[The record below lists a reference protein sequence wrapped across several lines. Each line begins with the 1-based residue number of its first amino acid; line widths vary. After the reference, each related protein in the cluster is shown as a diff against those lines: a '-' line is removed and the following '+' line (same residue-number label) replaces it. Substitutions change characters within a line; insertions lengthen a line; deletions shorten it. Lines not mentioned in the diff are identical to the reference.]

1 MWSTQKLGSFS
12 SQFSKYVKVWF
23 GLERGRYFHFSG
35 GSSTTY
41 LEEMRIRL
49 SQASFAEL
57 GLGLSLAIIFYL
69 TQGFARTYFVP
80 KYVKVWFGLER
91 GRYFHGSLLKNILFR
106 VGDLLPHIWV
116 IFCHISGRSSAT
128 YLGDLLPHIWWIFCH
143 ISGGNENKAK
153 PGQLCWAWAGPELG
167 NIAN

>member
-1 MWSTQKLGSFS
+1 MWR
-12 SQFSKYVKVWF
+12 F
-23 GLERGRYFHFSG
+23 GLVWKGVEIFMAACWKIYFSGWVIFCHISGWSSATYLGDLLPHIWAIFCHISG
-35 GSSTTY
+35 GSSVTY

-91 GRYFHGSLLKNILFR
+91 GRYFHFSGGS
-106 VGDLLPHIWV
+106 
-116 IFCHISGRSSAT
+116 STT
-128 YLGDLLPHIWWIFCH
+128 YLEEMRIRLSQASF
-143 ISGGNENKAK
+143 A
-153 PGQLCWAWAGPELG
+153 ELG
-167 NIAN
+167 LGLQGYCRIPAWLLVISID